1 MARHTAG
8 RRGRTDI
15 AAFRARLEGLVR
27 RAQNTL
33 LARVLTAYGESKAGN
48 YALALAFAGFMSMFP
63 LILGTL
69 AVIGLAIRDQ
79 GTEERFRMLVLQV
92 FPGSAQPELQQAL
105 SGVKDSAGWFG
116 VVSLGLLVWSAS
128 SIYGTL
134 EFALTAV
141 FGTRHRSMLRQRLM
155 GLAMM
160 VLLVV
165 TIVLTVAINAIAAI
179 LPNAWALSFVAGA
192 AVMVALLVA
201 LYRFVPNRP
210 LRMRDVL
217 PGALLVGVLIEALSL
232 AFPLYARLAGG
243 FNTYGAQFALFFLLA
258 TWFYFLSQLVLLGA
272 VFIRFRVGEP
282 IETVQALEA
291 GADRRRRPG
300 PVG

>member
-1 MARHTAG
+1 
-8 RRGRTDI
+8 
-15 AAFRARLEGLVR
+15 
-27 RAQNTL
+27 
-33 LARVLTAYGESKAGN
+33 
-48 YALALAFAGFMSMFP
+48 
-63 LILGTL
+63 
-69 AVIGLAIRDQ
+69 
-79 GTEERFRMLVLQV
+79 
-92 FPGSAQPELQQAL
+92 
-105 SGVKDSAGWFG
+105 
-116 VVSLGLLVWSAS
+116 
-128 SIYGTL
+128 
-134 EFALTAV
+134 
-141 FGTRHRSMLRQRLM
+141 
-155 GLAMM
+155 
-160 VLLVV
+160 
-165 TIVLTVAINAIAAI
+165 
-179 LPNAWALSFVAGA
+179 
-192 AVMVALLVA
+192 VA

-291 GADRRRRPG
+291 GVDRRRRPG